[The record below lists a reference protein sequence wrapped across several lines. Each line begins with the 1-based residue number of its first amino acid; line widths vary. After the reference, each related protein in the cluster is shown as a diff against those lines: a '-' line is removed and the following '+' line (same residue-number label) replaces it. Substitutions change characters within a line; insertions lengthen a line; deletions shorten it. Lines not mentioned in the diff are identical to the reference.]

1 MADEEK
7 CGFLDGICKAK
18 KGVSEALTGAAGDA
32 LDQIADGVTAG
43 VVDTV
48 ASLGSMWTRIDSAGL
63 TSEGGS
69 GSQAPVRGD
78 FNAYIDTL
86 LGYASWLGLGVAVF
100 GVLFLGIVLAVNA
113 RRGDGAGLVNT
124 ATALAGGA
132 ALVGGATS
140 LIGFLIP
147 ARAMNLSGSVGFI
160 QDQTFYL
167 TLAVAALS
175 VMIAGAQMAWSQRAE
190 PARELLKGL
199 LTLAVVTA
207 SGVTIL
213 NVLIRGTDALAV
225 QIIDS
230 AIGDDFQ
237 TDVLKLLALDNMASS
252 GTSPVWLG
260 GNVILIIVGGV
271 VAIIV
276 NLIQVMLMVLR
287 TGMLFLMAGILPL
300 SAAFLNTETGKNF
313 FQKVIAWTLAFAFYK
328 PAAALIYGLA
338 IKMSTTGVWEG
349 DGGLI
354 QFAAGLMMIIAS
366 VFALPVLIGFLSPV
380 LGSMSSNGGGSALG
394 VAAMGA
400 AIPQGAAHL
409 SRSGRGFGSDSSAS
423 QAPTSTPSPTPAGAG
438 AGSAGTAGGGAGAAG
453 AGAAGTVAAGAVA
466 APVAVGLAAAD
477 AVKKTGE
484 AVGEA
489 TASSAGGGTSD
500 TSSTTGPGGA
510 PSDPASGS
518 TSSADPTDTK
528 ATQVASTGRG
538 AGARPTPGAGTSGL
552 TAGGRKS
559 AQPTP
564 GTSTGARPT
573 PGAGTPGPTADGG
586 KGAQPTPGASTGAR
600 PTPGAG
606 GRAHPPGPATKA
618 SQQQVR
624 QIKAQII
631 HETGDEAHPD
641 GANRN

>member
-48 ASLGSMWTRIDSAGL
+48 ASLGSMWTRIGSAGL
-63 TSEGGS
+63 TSEGGT
-69 GSQAPVRGD
+69 GSQTPVRGD

-86 LGYASWLGLGVAVF
+86 MGYASWLGLGVAVF

-124 ATALAGGA
+124 ATVLAGGA

-140 LIGFLIP
+140 LIGFLVP

-175 VMIAGAQMAWSQRAE
+175 VMIAGARMAWSQRAE

-380 LGSMSSNGGGSALG
+380 LGSMSSNGRGGALG

-438 AGSAGTAGGGAGAAG
+438 AGSAGTAGGGTGAAG
-453 AGAAGTVAAGAVA
+453 AGAAGTAAAGAAA
-466 APVAVGLAAAD
+466 APVAAGLAAAD

-489 TASSAGGGTSD
+489 TASSAGIGISD

-510 PSDPASGS
+510 PSGPAPGS

-528 ATQVASTGRG
+528 ATQVASTGRSS
-538 AGARPTPGAGTSGL
+538 GARPTPGAGTPGP
-552 TAGGRKS
+552 TAGGGKS

-573 PGAGTPGPTADGG
+573 PGAGGG
-586 KGAQPTPGASTGAR
+586 
-600 PTPGAG
+600 
-606 GRAHPPGPATKA
+606 AHPPGPAAKA
-618 SQQQVR
+618 AQQQVR

>member
-48 ASLGSMWTRIDSAGL
+48 ASLGSMWTRIGSAGL

-69 GSQAPVRGD
+69 GSQTPVRGD

-132 ALVGGATS
+132 ALIGGATS
-140 LIGFLIP
+140 LVGFLVP

-175 VMIAGAQMAWSQRAE
+175 VMIAGAQMAWTQRAE

-300 SAAFLNTETGKNF
+300 STAFLNTETGKNF

-354 QFAAGLMMIIAS
+354 QFAAGLIMIIAS

-380 LGSMSSNGGGSALG
+380 LGSMSSSGGGGALG
-394 VAAMGA
+394 IAAMGA

-423 QAPTSTPSPTPAGAG
+423 QAPTSIPSPTPAGAGAAG

-453 AGAAGTVAAGAVA
+453 AAATGAVA

-489 TASSAGGGTSD
+489 TASSAGGGSSD

-510 PSDPASGS
+510 PSGAASGS
-518 TSSADPTDTK
+518 TSSADPTDNK
-528 ATQVASTGRG
+528 PTQVASTGRG
-538 AGARPTPGAGTSGL
+538 TGARPTPGDG
-552 TAGGRKS
+552 
-559 AQPTP
+559 TP
-564 GTSTGARPT
+564 GPTTGGGKGARPNSGTGSGARPT
-573 PGAGTPGPTADGG
+573 PGAGTPGPTASGG
-586 KGAQPTPGASTGAR
+586 KGAR
-600 PTPGAG
+600 PTPGTSTGARPAPGAG
-606 GRAHPPGPATKA
+606 GGAHPSGPAAKA
-618 SQQQVR
+618 AQQQVR

>member
-48 ASLGSMWTRIDSAGL
+48 ASLGSMWTRIGSAGL
-63 TSEGGS
+63 TSEGGT
-69 GSQAPVRGD
+69 GSQTPVRGD

-86 LGYASWLGLGVAVF
+86 MGYASWLGLGVAVF

-124 ATALAGGA
+124 ATVLAGGA

-140 LIGFLIP
+140 LIGFLVP

-175 VMIAGAQMAWSQRAE
+175 VMIAGARMAWSQRAE

-328 PAAALIYGLA
+328 PAVALIYGLA

-380 LGSMSSNGGGSALG
+380 LGSMSSNGRGGALG

-438 AGSAGTAGGGAGAAG
+438 AGSAGTAGGGTGAAG
-453 AGAAGTVAAGAVA
+453 AGAAGTAAAGAAA
-466 APVAVGLAAAD
+466 APVAAGLAAAD

-489 TASSAGGGTSD
+489 TASSAGIGISD

-510 PSDPASGS
+510 PSGPAPGS
-518 TSSADPTDTK
+518 TSSAGPTDTK
-528 ATQVASTGRG
+528 ATQVASTGRSS
-538 AGARPTPGAGTSGL
+538 GARPSLGAS
-552 TAGGRKS
+552 
-559 AQPTP
+559 
-564 GTSTGARPT
+564 
-573 PGAGTPGPTADGG
+573 TPGPTASGG
-586 KGAQPTPGASTGAR
+586 KGTRPSPGPGTGAR
-600 PTPGAG
+600 TAPGAG
-606 GRAHPPGPATKA
+606 GGTRPSDPAPGVGPTAKA
-618 SQQQVR
+618 AQQQVR
-624 QIKAQII
+624 ALKQQII
-631 HETGDEAHPD
+631 YETGDEAYPD
-641 GANRN
+641 GANRS

>member
-48 ASLGSMWTRIDSAGL
+48 ASLGSMWTQIGSAGL

-69 GSQAPVRGD
+69 GSQTPVRGD

-124 ATALAGGA
+124 ATVLAGGA

-140 LIGFLIP
+140 LIGFLVP

-237 TDVLKLLALDNMASS
+237 TDVLKLLALDNRASS

-380 LGSMSSNGGGSALG
+380 LGSMSSNGGGGALG
-394 VAAMGA
+394 VATMGA

-409 SRSGRGFGSDSSAS
+409 SRSGRGFGSDRSAS

-438 AGSAGTAGGGAGAAG
+438 TAGGGAGAAG
-453 AGAAGTVAAGAVA
+453 AGAAGTAAAGAAA

-477 AVKKTGE
+477 AVKKAGE

-510 PSDPASGS
+510 PPGPAPGS

-528 ATQVASTGRG
+528 ATQVASTGRN
-538 AGARPTPGAGTSGL
+538 S
-552 TAGGRKS
+552 
-559 AQPTP
+559 
-564 GTSTGARPT
+564 GARPT
-573 PGAGTPGPTADGG
+573 PGAGTPGPTARGG
-586 KGAQPTPGASTGAR
+586 KGTQPSPGPGTGAR
-600 PTPGAG
+600 PAPGVG
-606 GRAHPPGPATKA
+606 GGARPSGPAPSVGPAAKA
-618 SQQQVR
+618 AQQQVR
-624 QIKAQII
+624 ALKQQII
-631 HETGDEAHPD
+631 HETGDEAYPD

>member
-48 ASLGSMWTRIDSAGL
+48 ASLGSMWTRIGSAGL
-63 TSEGGS
+63 TSEGGT

-100 GVLFLGIVLAVNA
+100 GVLFLGIVLAINA

-140 LIGFLIP
+140 LIGFLVP

-190 PARELLKGL
+190 PVRELLKGL

-380 LGSMSSNGGGSALG
+380 LGSMSSNGGGGALG

-438 AGSAGTAGGGAGAAG
+438 GAGTAGPGAGAAG
-453 AGAAGTVAAGAVA
+453 AGTAGTAAAGAVA

-477 AVKKTGE
+477 AVKKAGD

-489 TASSAGGGTSD
+489 TASSAGGGTSG
-500 TSSTTGPGGA
+500 TSSSTGPGGA
-510 PSDPASGS
+510 PSGPISGS
-518 TSSADPTDTK
+518 TSSADPTDNK
-528 ATQVASTGRG
+528 PTQVASTGRG
-538 AGARPTPGAGTSGL
+538 
-552 TAGGRKS
+552 
-559 AQPTP
+559 
-564 GTSTGARPT
+564 TGARPT
-573 PGAGTPGPTADGG
+573 PGAGTPGPTTGGG
-586 KGAQPTPGASTGAR
+586 KSTRPNSGTGSGARPIPGASTGAR
-600 PTPGAG
+600 PTPGTSG
-606 GRAHPPGPATKA
+606 GTHLPGPTAKTA
-618 SQQQVR
+618 QQQVR

-631 HETGDEAHPD
+631 NETGDEAHPD

>member
-48 ASLGSMWTRIDSAGL
+48 ASLGSMWTRIGSAGL
-63 TSEGGS
+63 TSGGGT
-69 GSQAPVRGD
+69 GSQTPVRGD

-124 ATALAGGA
+124 ATVLAGGA

-140 LIGFLIP
+140 LIGFLVP

-175 VMIAGAQMAWSQRAE
+175 VMIAGARMAWFQRAE

-230 AIGDDFQ
+230 SIGDDFQ

-354 QFAAGLMMIIAS
+354 QFAAGLMMIVAS

-380 LGSMSSNGGGSALG
+380 LGSMSSNGGGGALG

-423 QAPTSTPSPTPAGAG
+423 QAPTSTSSPTPAGAG
-438 AGSAGTAGGGAGAAG
+438 PGSAGTAGGGTGAAG
-453 AGAAGTVAAGAVA
+453 VGAAGTAAAGAAA

-489 TASSAGGGTSD
+489 TASSAGIGTSD

-510 PSDPASGS
+510 PSGPAPGS
-518 TSSADPTDTK
+518 TSSAGPTDTK
-528 ATQVASTGRG
+528 ATQVASTGRSS
-538 AGARPTPGAGTSGL
+538 GARPSLGAS
-552 TAGGRKS
+552 
-559 AQPTP
+559 
-564 GTSTGARPT
+564 
-573 PGAGTPGPTADGG
+573 TPGPTASGG
-586 KGAQPTPGASTGAR
+586 KGTRPSPGPGTGTRTA
-600 PTPGAG
+600 PGAG
-606 GRAHPPGPATKA
+606 GGARPSDPAPGVGPTAKA
-618 SQQQVR
+618 AQQQVR
-624 QIKAQII
+624 ALKQQII
-631 HETGDEAHPD
+631 YETGDEAYPD
-641 GANRN
+641 GANRS

>member
-48 ASLGSMWTRIDSAGL
+48 ASLGSMWTRIGSAGL
-63 TSEGGS
+63 TSEGGT
-69 GSQAPVRGD
+69 GSQTPVRGD

-86 LGYASWLGLGVAVF
+86 MGYASWLGLGVAVF

-124 ATALAGGA
+124 ATVLAGGA

-140 LIGFLIP
+140 LIGFLVP

-175 VMIAGAQMAWSQRAE
+175 VMIAGARMAWSQRAE

-380 LGSMSSNGGGSALG
+380 LGSMSSNGRGGALG

-438 AGSAGTAGGGAGAAG
+438 AGSAGTAGGGTGAAG
-453 AGAAGTVAAGAVA
+453 AGAAGTAAAGAAA
-466 APVAVGLAAAD
+466 APVAAGLAAAD

-489 TASSAGGGTSD
+489 TASSAGIGISD

-510 PSDPASGS
+510 PSGPAPGS
-518 TSSADPTDTK
+518 TSSAGPTDTK
-528 ATQVASTGRG
+528 ATQVASTGRSS
-538 AGARPTPGAGTSGL
+538 GARPSLGAS
-552 TAGGRKS
+552 
-559 AQPTP
+559 
-564 GTSTGARPT
+564 
-573 PGAGTPGPTADGG
+573 TPGPTASGG
-586 KGAQPTPGASTGAR
+586 KGTRPSPGPGTGAR
-600 PTPGAG
+600 TAPGAG
-606 GRAHPPGPATKA
+606 GGTRPSDPAPGVGPTAKA
-618 SQQQVR
+618 AQQQVR
-624 QIKAQII
+624 ALKQQII
-631 HETGDEAHPD
+631 YETGDEAYPD
-641 GANRN
+641 GANRS

>member
-48 ASLGSMWTRIDSAGL
+48 ASLGSMWTRIGSAGL
-63 TSEGGS
+63 TSEGGT
-69 GSQAPVRGD
+69 GYQAPVRGD

-100 GVLFLGIVLAVNA
+100 GVLFLGIVLAINA

-140 LIGFLIP
+140 LIGFLVP

-190 PARELLKGL
+190 PVRELLKGL

-354 QFAAGLMMIIAS
+354 QFAAGLMMIVAS

-380 LGSMSSNGGGSALG
+380 LGSMSSNGGGGALG

-423 QAPTSTPSPTPAGAG
+423 QAPTSTSLPTPAGAG
-438 AGSAGTAGGGAGAAG
+438 PGSAGTAGGGAGAAG
-453 AGAAGTVAAGAVA
+453 VGAAGTAAAGAAA

-489 TASSAGGGTSD
+489 TASSAGIGTSD
-500 TSSTTGPGGA
+500 TSSITGPGGA
-510 PSDPASGS
+510 PSGPAPGS
-518 TSSADPTDTK
+518 TSSAGPTDTK

-538 AGARPTPGAGTSGL
+538 S
-552 TAGGRKS
+552 
-559 AQPTP
+559 
-564 GTSTGARPT
+564 GARPT
-573 PGAGTPGPTADGG
+573 PGAGTPGPTARGG
-586 KGAQPTPGASTGAR
+586 KGTQPSPGTGTGAR
-600 PTPGAG
+600 PAPGVG
-606 GRAHPPGPATKA
+606 GGARPSGPAPSVGPAAKA
-618 SQQQVR
+618 AQQQVR

>member
-1 MADEEK
+1 M
-7 CGFLDGICKAK
+7 
-18 KGVSEALTGAAGDA
+18 TGAAGDA

-48 ASLGSMWTRIDSAGL
+48 ASLGSMWTRIGSAGL
-63 TSEGGS
+63 TSEGDT
-69 GSQAPVRGD
+69 GSQTPVRGD

-100 GVLFLGIVLAVNA
+100 GVLFLGIVLAINA
-113 RRGDGAGLVNT
+113 RRGDGAGLVNA

-140 LIGFLIP
+140 LIGFLVP

-190 PARELLKGL
+190 PVRELLKGL

-237 TDVLKLLALDNMASS
+237 TDVLKLLALDNIASS

-380 LGSMSSNGGGSALG
+380 LGSMSSNGGGGALG

-438 AGSAGTAGGGAGAAG
+438 GAGTAGPGAGAAG
-453 AGAAGTVAAGAVA
+453 AGTAGTAAAGAVA

-477 AVKKTGE
+477 AVKKAGD
-484 AVGEA
+484 AAGEA
-489 TASSAGGGTSD
+489 TASSAGGGTSG
-500 TSSTTGPGGA
+500 TSSSTGPGGA
-510 PSDPASGS
+510 PSGPISGS
-518 TSSADPTDTK
+518 TSSADPTDNK
-528 ATQVASTGRG
+528 PTQVASTGRG
-538 AGARPTPGAGTSGL
+538 
-552 TAGGRKS
+552 
-559 AQPTP
+559 
-564 GTSTGARPT
+564 TGARPT
-573 PGAGTPGPTADGG
+573 PGAGTPGPTTGGG
-586 KGAQPTPGASTGAR
+586 KSTRPNSGTGSGARPIPGASTGAR
-600 PTPGAG
+600 PTPGTSG
-606 GRAHPPGPATKA
+606 GTHLPGPTAKTA
-618 SQQQVR
+618 QQQVR

-631 HETGDEAHPD
+631 NETGDEAHPD

>member
-48 ASLGSMWTRIDSAGL
+48 ASLGSMWTRIGSAGL

-69 GSQAPVRGD
+69 GSQTPVRGD

-132 ALVGGATS
+132 ALIGGATS
-140 LIGFLIP
+140 LVGFLVP

-175 VMIAGAQMAWSQRAE
+175 VMIAGAQMAWTQRAE

-276 NLIQVMLMVLR
+276 NLIQLMLMVLR

-300 SAAFLNTETGKNF
+300 STAFLNTETGKNF

-354 QFAAGLMMIIAS
+354 QFAAGLIMIIAS

-380 LGSMSSNGGGSALG
+380 LGSMSSSGGGGALG
-394 VAAMGA
+394 IAAMGA

-423 QAPTSTPSPTPAGAG
+423 QAPTSIPSPTPAGAGAAG

-453 AGAAGTVAAGAVA
+453 AAATGAVA

-489 TASSAGGGTSD
+489 TASSAGGGSSD

-510 PSDPASGS
+510 PSGAASGS
-518 TSSADPTDTK
+518 TSSADPTDNK
-528 ATQVASTGRG
+528 PTQVASTGRG
-538 AGARPTPGAGTSGL
+538 TGARPTPGDG
-552 TAGGRKS
+552 
-559 AQPTP
+559 TP
-564 GTSTGARPT
+564 GPTTGGGKGARPNSGTGSGARPT
-573 PGAGTPGPTADGG
+573 PGAGTPGPTASGG
-586 KGAQPTPGASTGAR
+586 KGAR
-600 PTPGAG
+600 PTPGTSTGARPAPGAG
-606 GRAHPPGPATKA
+606 GGAHPSGPAAKA
-618 SQQQVR
+618 AQQQVR